1 MTPPVVAMAR
11 LDAVLRDRYHVLPAR
26 RRAILRHVFG
36 TRGLVLLPH
45 VVARMQEPPI
55 QWTEAQAQGLG
66 KTLKDAPP
74 PRAA

>member
-1 MTPPVVAMAR
+1 MAR

-45 VVARMQEPPI
+45 VVARMQEEPI
-55 QWTEAQAQGLG
+55 GWTEAQAQGLG
-66 KTLKDAPP
+66 KALV
-74 PRAA
+74 